1 VFLGSVSP
9 GLGHVCTFRFVLYA
23 RLIVVSVL
31 VLQIQGVSVEY
42 EGLKK
47 SLGASETAKEIDE
60 TEKRLKVRT
69 VPYWPLCLCWCLC
82 CALCS
87 LSGAVR

>member
-1 VFLGSVSP
+1 
-9 GLGHVCTFRFVLYA
+9 VCTFRFVLYA
-23 RLIVVSVL
+23 RLIDVSVL

-69 VPYWPLCLCWCLC
+69 VPYWPLGLGLCLSVRCVG
-82 CALCS
+82 

>member
-1 VFLGSVSP
+1 
-9 GLGHVCTFRFVLYA
+9 
-23 RLIVVSVL
+23 LIDVSVL

-69 VPYWPLCLCWCLC
+69 VPCWPLGFCLPVRCVG
-82 CALCS
+82 
-87 LSGAVR
+87 LSGAMR

>member
-1 VFLGSVSP
+1 
-9 GLGHVCTFRFVLYA
+9 
-23 RLIVVSVL
+23 LIDVSVL

-60 TEKRLKVRT
+60 TEKRLKVRS
-69 VPYWPLCLCWCLC
+69 VPYWP
-82 CALCS
+82 
-87 LSGAVR
+87 